1 MPIVQGNRPDL
12 TDPSRM
18 AMYCALRYR
27 HSTSRRPFRKGLGMQ
42 GNSEST
48 VAAAPMN
55 VEEMRRQLGDDDALV
70 AEVIQLFL
78 DDCPV
83 RMAALA
89 TAIDARD
96 AATVRR
102 AAHAIKGGASNFF
115 ASGVVKAAAALEMLA
130 AGGDLTG
137 VDELAARLDTEMRRL
152 VAAMTELRSAQR
164 R

>member
-1 MPIVQGNRPDL
+1 
-12 TDPSRM
+12 
-18 AMYCALRYR
+18 
-27 HSTSRRPFRKGLGMQ
+27 MQ
-42 GNSEST
+42 GKLEST
-48 VAAAPMN
+48 ATAAPMD
-55 VEEMRRQLGDDDALV
+55 VEEMRRQLGNDDALV

-89 TAIDARD
+89 AAVDARD

-102 AAHAIKGGASNFF
+102 AAHAIKGAASNFF
-115 ASGVVKAAAALEMLA
+115 ASGVVKTAAALEMLA

-137 VDELAARLDTEMRRL
+137 VDELAGRLDIEMQRL
-152 VAAMTELRSAQR
+152 VTAMTELRSAQR